1 METDMQTDAAATAA
15 EIPGL
20 VIRPYGGEADLP
32 EVARIQSAEW
42 AADGVSERA
51 SVDELRAWWGNPSE
65 LGISRGW
72 LDGVFTRRAWR
83 RRGLARA
90 LIVRSLHLLQERG
103 LETAALGVD
112 ADNPSG
118 AFGLYE
124 SAGFHPTERFVSFRK
139 PMELDR

>member
-1 METDMQTDAAATAA
+1 MRQTDSAATAA

-20 VIRPYGGEADLP
+20 VIRAYGGEADLP
-32 EVARIQSAEW
+32 DVARVQSAEW

-51 SVDELRAWWGNPSE
+51 S
-65 LGISRGW
+65 
-72 LDGVFTRRAWR
+72 
-83 RRGLARA
+83 
-90 LIVRSLHLLQERG
+90 IVRSLYLLRERG
-103 LETAALGVD
+103 LTTAALGVD

-124 SAGFHPTERFVSFRK
+124 SAGFHPTERFVSWRK